1 MTWTFSD
8 IDEFADFLLRAAG
21 ITEPP
26 VDVEHLARHLG
37 VDGIVSRRLDREE
50 GRLQLRD
57 SDALIVLNTD
67 MSRARRRFT
76 IAHEIGHLVLADPR
90 FDLAPLCAKRSFR
103 TEEHFCDRLAEA
115 LLMPASWIVDRYDQL
130 PQCLSTMLD
139 CTSRF
144 GVSAAAAAVRLQR
157 ILRWSRSLLRFR
169 LCRDEWTLLSVTAWQ
184 PEPRAEVSATE
195 ATRAVLERFA
205 VPDSTSRLWLPL
217 SVADREWHVGAEL
230 WGRSGW
236 ALALADSRRRRP
248 SRRRDEISARAAPA
262 PSHLK
267 LFYSLDD
274 VDACILARPS
284 NVEGSDER
292 CEDNRGT
299 RRRLAAA

>member
-8 IDEFADFLLRAAG
+8 INKFTDFLLRGAG

-26 VDVEHLARHLG
+26 VDVERLARHLG
-37 VDGIVSRRLDREE
+37 VDEIVSRRLDREE

-57 SDALIVLNTD
+57 SNALIVLNTD
-67 MSRARRRFT
+67 MSEARRRFT

-103 TEEHFCDRLAEA
+103 SEEHFCDRLAEA
-115 LLMPASWIVDRYDQL
+115 LLMPASWIVDHYDQL
-130 PQCLSTMLD
+130 PQGLSTLLD
-139 CTSRF
+139 VTSRF
-144 GVSAAAAAVRLQR
+144 GASAAAAAVRLQR
-157 ILRWSRSLLRFR
+157 ILGWSRSLLRFQ
-169 LCRDEWTLLSVTAWQ
+169 LCREEWTLLSVTAWQ
-184 PEPRAEVSATE
+184 PEPRATVSATD

-217 SVADREWHVGAEL
+217 SVGDIEWNVGAEL

-236 ALALADSRRRRP
+236 ALALADSRLRRP
-248 SRRRDEISARAAPA
+248 SRRREEISTPA
-262 PSHLK
+262 VPAVHSLK

-284 NVEGSDER
+284 NMEGSDER
-292 CEDNRGT
+292 CEDNREA